1 MTRILNNS
9 NLPQGIEDCWSFFV
23 GWLMHDVQKLYIYIY
38 IYILMRFIFLLIS
51 MEFGIHIL
59 GKKKKDNIASLC

>member
-23 GWLMHDVQKLYIYIY
+23 GWLMHDVQKFYIYIY
-38 IYILMRFIFLLIS
+38 IFFYEIYIFVNFN
-51 MEFGIHIL
+51 GIWNSYSRKE
-59 GKKKKDNIASLC
+59 KKR

>member
-23 GWLMHDVQKLYIYIY
+23 GWLMHDVQKFYI
-38 IYILMRFIFLLIS
+38 FFN
-51 MEFGIHIL
+51 FNGIWNTYSR
-59 GKKKKDNIASLC
+59 KEKKDNIASLC

>member
-23 GWLMHDVQKLYIYIY
+23 GWLMHDVQKFYIYIY
-38 IYILMRFIFLLIS
+38 IFFMRFIFLLIS